1 MTSRAG
7 VCESSSLASRV
18 WDAVCEGKR
27 WQGLG
32 EQTGSQEQARRQ
44 EYIDKAAES
53 QSQHLVLGTLVE

>member
-1 MTSRAG
+1 MSH
-7 VCESSSLASRV
+7 LQWHLRV

-44 EYIDKAAES
+44 EYIGRAAES
-53 QSQHLVLGTLVE
+53 RSQHLVLGTLVG